1 MGTFPT
7 TKLLV
12 VPVLEKLTKVPLLG
26 FVMDVKKIRILLL
39 TKKNFKSIYF
49 DKQIYKILICLNF
62 FSFYI

>member
-26 FVMDVKKIRILLL
+26 FVMEVKKIRILLL
-39 TKKNFKSIYF
+39 TNKNFKSIYF
-49 DKQIYKILICLNF
+49 
-62 FSFYI
+62 